1 MVLDFIM
8 LGRQEVDKTSP
19 SRRAGPTLEVSQFD
33 QTFDLAASMIVNSK
47 EASRTLERSRFLL
60 QVRLQNGNRIGC
72 SRGAVFNRWRGL
84 GIFSLARLDRPVRT
98 NACPAA

>member
-33 QTFDLAASMIVNSK
+33 QRFVLAASMMVNSK

-60 QVRLQNGNRIGC
+60 QVSQE
-72 SRGAVFNRWRGL
+72 AVYPMHSSAILRE
-84 GIFSLARLDRPVRT
+84 ARQL
-98 NACPAA
+98 